1 MPLVF
6 HSGVYSVAR
15 EGKEED
21 SKKFGFIMG
30 LRAAAMLSDLII
42 LTLDMEATEDSCL
55 SDSISI
61 L

>member
-1 MPLVF
+1 MVASIP
-6 HSGVYSVAR
+6 VAR

-21 SKKFGFIMG
+21 VKKFGFVVG

-42 LTLDMEATEDSCL
+42 LALDTEATEDFPTSP
-55 SDSISI
+55 DSIST

>member
-1 MPLVF
+1 M
-6 HSGVYSVAR
+6 AR

-21 SKKFGFIMG
+21 VKKFGFIVG

-42 LTLDMEATEDSCL
+42 LALDTEATEDSCL
-55 SDSISI
+55 SDSIST